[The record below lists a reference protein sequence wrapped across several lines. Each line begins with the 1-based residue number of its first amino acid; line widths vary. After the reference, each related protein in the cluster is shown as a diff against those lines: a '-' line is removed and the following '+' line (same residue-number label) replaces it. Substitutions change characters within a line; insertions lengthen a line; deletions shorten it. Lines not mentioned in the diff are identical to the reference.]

1 MQHSQ
6 NGWSML
12 IKTYQKG
19 NFVWNFNRLMQQ
31 ISTGYNW
38 INWYFTRIRTAR
50 CCSTSQAILAD
61 LRKSTHPRP
70 KKTVTVRHL
79 EIYDDL
85 RKYDDEIWWNMMKFQ
100 FGLCTFETKN
110 LIEQESN
117 RKNDAKRSRRRRR
130 RHCHR
135 KNLRTFRTKSIF
147 QDQYSAIFVGNR
159 TATTWTPHRP

>member
-1 MQHSQ
+1 
-6 NGWSML
+6 ML

-50 CCSTSQAILAD
+50 CCSTSAAHLQRSAFKQAILAD

-70 KKTVTVRHL
+70 KKTGTVRHL

-85 RKYDDEIWWNMMKFQ
+85 RKYDDEI
-100 FGLCTFETKN
+100 
-110 LIEQESN
+110 
-117 RKNDAKRSRRRRR
+117 
-130 RHCHR
+130 
-135 KNLRTFRTKSIF
+135 
-147 QDQYSAIFVGNR
+147 
-159 TATTWTPHRP
+159 